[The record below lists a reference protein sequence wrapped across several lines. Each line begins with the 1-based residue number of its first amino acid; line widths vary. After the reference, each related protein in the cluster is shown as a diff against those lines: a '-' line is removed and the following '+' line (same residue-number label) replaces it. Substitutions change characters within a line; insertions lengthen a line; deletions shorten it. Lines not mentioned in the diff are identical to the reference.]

1 MFPHCRKNI
10 FAAITFMGMNLGII
24 EEDEMGLQVDS
35 KDQQLEEQAVH
46 APLKPEEPTWTSQP
60 VYWLL
65 FIVSCACVRA
75 CVRRGQ
81 RITFTWFFPYR
92 SGRSNSGHQACLQMP
107 LPSQ

>member
-1 MFPHCRKNI
+1 MFPHCRRNI
-10 FAAITFMGMNLGII
+10 FAAITFMGMNLGGII

-65 FIVSCACVRA
+65 FIVSCAYI
-75 CVRRGQ
+75 RRGQ
-81 RITFTWFFPYR
+81 KITFTWFFP
-92 SGRSNSGHQACLQMP
+92 SI
-107 LPSQ
+107 